1 MSQTAVVNWI
11 AGKCISC
18 QACLL
23 VCPTEALHLHEGK
36 VAFDGNKCDA
46 SFFCMQVCFTNALE
60 KIDFR
65 VGHKE

>member
-1 MSQTAVVNWI
+1 MGQKPGINWI

-23 VCPTEALHLHEGK
+23 VCPSEALHLHEGR

-46 SFFCMQVCFTNALE
+46 SLFCLQICFTDALE
-60 KIDFR
+60 KIEHSI
-65 VGHKE
+65 GGEG